1 MIERHKDVVCPTD
14 HDRLDIE
21 AEVAKLLLGQEID
34 AYVERSQQY
43 LQNKSKLYSVAP
55 GQCTEAMKN

>member
-1 MIERHKDVVCPTD
+1 MIERHKDAVISIPTS
-14 HDRLDIE
+14 RLDIE
-21 AEVAKLLLGQEID
+21 AEVAKLLLGKEID